1 MMAEEASFQPTK
13 HPVDDQLF
21 SLSPPFIVSQQLASY
36 ASHEPVET
44 VEYVCFVVEF
54 IALFMHADLSA
65 DATI

>member
-1 MMAEEASFQPTK
+1 MMAEEASFQPNT
-13 HPVDDQLF
+13 LLTTNY
-21 SLSPPFIVSQQLASY
+21 SLSSPFIVSQQLAS
-36 ASHEPVET
+36 SHEPVET

>member
-1 MMAEEASFQPTK
+1 MGKKPHFSLPNT
-13 HPVDDQLF
+13 LLTTNYSL

-65 DATI
+65 TI

>member
-1 MMAEEASFQPTK
+1 MMAASSFQLCTK

-21 SLSPPFIVSQQLASY
+21 SLSSPFIVSQQLASY

>member
-21 SLSPPFIVSQQLASY
+21 SLSSPFIVSQQLAS
-36 ASHEPVET
+36 SHEPVET